1 MSKKTTKI
9 SIGLCL
15 GLILGFQELNASALS
30 ASDFNILDGLAG
42 LRPDLLLKITR
53 EIKDPRDKQ
62 NFWGMCTST
71 SWLSENLLFEEA
83 EKGNT
88 DALNKIKSR
97 TPDETGRSPIHYAS
111 QKGYLSVLKF
121 LLDNGADVNQKI
133 TADLVASPY
142 DDDKGMTPLY
152 FASFNNKLAVVE
164 ELIARGADVNFATK
178 ARVTPLYAAS
188 MQGHL
193 SVVELLIN
201 HGTDVDYLDK
211 KGRASLHFAAENGH
225 LSVVELLINHGA
237 DVNLAAG
244 DSGVLE
250 HMFFAR
256 CGELIASIGAGEG
269 MESNT
274 LAQVVFGIDC
284 QNQNVQRINLL
295 CAVYEYSID
304 IGARVEILGIVPFI
318 TLAFAYIHTPC
329 AHVGDRSC
337 FFQPDAEGI
346 DAVAAR
352 TGYIFVFV

>member
-244 DSGVLE
+244 DSGLRPL
-250 HMFFAR
+250 HFAAKNGHLSVVETLINHEADVNYR
-256 CGELIASIGAGEG
+256 DTSSGETPLWMLQTMSENPGVAQRMAPRKGEYKKIIKLLKARGA
-269 MESNT
+269 ES
-274 LAQVVFGIDC
+274 
-284 QNQNVQRINLL
+284 RPKPRK
-295 CAVYEYSID
+295 YSIFNQ
-304 IGARVEILGIVPFI
+304 GLF
-318 TLAFAYIHTPC
+318 
-329 AHVGDRSC
+329 
-337 FFQPDAEGI
+337 
-346 DAVAAR
+346 
-352 TGYIFVFV
+352 